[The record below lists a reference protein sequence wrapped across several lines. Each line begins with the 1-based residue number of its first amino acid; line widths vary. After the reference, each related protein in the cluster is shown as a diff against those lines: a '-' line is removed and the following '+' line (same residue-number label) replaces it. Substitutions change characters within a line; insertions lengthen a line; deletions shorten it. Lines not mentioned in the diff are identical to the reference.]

1 MRARQPR
8 ETSHDLALG
17 APTAGLRAWA
27 PTGIL
32 GHVAKSEKKTKK
44 ARAAPRWEADPA
56 GVFFSDRFNV
66 NPAVLDKY
74 GAFDISVVSD
84 LPVFIDP
91 FLLFNSSNRKYA
103 ALHHQILDYLRFL
116 RDQASDD
123 LDPGLIKSWYTF
135 REVKQNWLG
144 FTVGGNDGRGLGP
157 KFAKALHAALGDIL
171 KNFGD
176 ETITSSSHL
185 EKLALIRPGVGR
197 DSISDFTTNLI
208 KHFLLDY
215 TEKFANRHLSES
227 DVKHVTV
234 ERAAFN
240 YGTETWMSRTYT
252 LPWTDGDFVILTP
265 ADLLTRDDTWINRAD
280 MLGSFDRLPGVVD
293 NDQLRA
299 DVNRYF
305 KSILTRKPTQR
316 ERDRARAATIL
327 AFPELID
334 CYIKLKED
342 TGDQAVATSREKV
355 DSTLRLA
362 RQVQVA
368 ARDITD
374 KTDLFERPWTSFDE
388 ALAAVHIFKDYV
400 ENQDGYRIINRG
412 NGKPLASE
420 ADVQAFFGLLLQAS
434 RFDVNREPNNGRGPV
449 DFKIS
454 MGLDKSLI
462 EFKLAK
468 SSSLERNL
476 SNQVDIYEAANKTKK
491 SVFVVICY
499 TAADKTKIN
508 RVIKRLNL
516 DQPDARPLVV
526 IDARADNKP
535 SASKV

>member
-1 MRARQPR
+1 M
-8 ETSHDLALG
+8 
-17 APTAGLRAWA
+17 
-27 PTGIL
+27 
-32 GHVAKSEKKTKK
+32 AKSEKRTTKAK
-44 ARAAPRWEADPA
+44 AAPTWEADPA

-66 NPAVLDKY
+66 HPAVLEKY
-74 GAFDISVVSD
+74 GAFDISVVTD

-91 FLLFNSSNRKYA
+91 FLLFNSSKKKYI

-116 RDQASDD
+116 RDQAADD

-135 REVKQNWLG
+135 KEVKQNWLG
-144 FTVGGNDGRGLGP
+144 FTVGGNDGHGLGP
-157 KFAKALHAALGDIL
+157 KFAKAMHAALGDIL
-171 KNFGD
+171 KNFGE

-197 DSISDFTTNLI
+197 DNISDFTTNVI
-208 KHFLLDY
+208 KHFLLNY
-215 TEKFANRHLSES
+215 TEKFAKKHLAES
-227 DVKHVTV
+227 DLKQVTV
-234 ERAAFN
+234 QRAAFN
-240 YGTETWMSRTYT
+240 YGTKTWMARTYT
-252 LPWTDGDFVILTP
+252 LPWTSDDFVILTP
-265 ADLLTRDDTWINRAD
+265 DDLLTKDDTWINRAD
-280 MLGSFDRLPGVVD
+280 MLGSFDHLPTVVD

-305 KSILTRKPTQR
+305 KSKLTRRPTQR
-316 ERDRARAATIL
+316 ERDQAKATTIL

-342 TGDQAVATSREKV
+342 TGDQAVASSREKV
-355 DSTLRLA
+355 DSTSRLT

-368 ARDITD
+368 ARDITE
-374 KTDLFERPWTSFDE
+374 KTDLFEKPWTSFDE
-388 ALAAVHIFKDYV
+388 ALAAAHTFKDYV
-400 ENQDGYRIINRG
+400 ENQDGHRVLNRG
-412 NGKPLASE
+412 AGKPLASE
-420 ADVQAFFGLLLQAS
+420 PEVQVFFGLLLQAS

-476 SNQVDIYEAANKTKK
+476 ANQVDIYEAANKTKK
-491 SVFVVICY
+491 SVSVVICY
-499 TAADKTKIN
+499 TTADQVKVN
-508 RVIKRLNL
+508 RVIKKLKL

-526 IDARADNKP
+526 IDARSDNKP
-535 SASKV
+535 SASKA

>member
-1 MRARQPR
+1 M
-8 ETSHDLALG
+8 SK
-17 APTAGLRAWA
+17 
-27 PTGIL
+27 
-32 GHVAKSEKKTKK
+32 VEKKTKK
-44 ARAAPRWEADPA
+44 AKAKAIQTWEADPA

-66 NPAVLDKY
+66 HPAVLDKY

-91 FLLFNSSNRKYA
+91 FLLFNSNKKQYV

-116 RDQASDD
+116 RDHAAED

-135 REVKQNWLG
+135 KEVKQNWLG
-144 FTVGGNDGRGLGP
+144 FTVGSNDGHGLGP

-176 ETITSSSHL
+176 ETITRSSHL

-197 DSISDFTTNLI
+197 DNISDFTTNLI

-215 TEKFANRHLSES
+215 TEKFAKKHLAQS
-227 DVKHVTV
+227 DLKQVTV
-234 ERAAFN
+234 QRAAFN
-240 YGTETWMSRTYT
+240 YSTETWVGRTYT
-252 LPWTDGDFVILTP
+252 LPWTNSDFVILTP
-265 ADLLTRDDTWINRAD
+265 ADLLTKDETWINRGD
-280 MLGSFDRLPGVVD
+280 MLGSFDRLPAVMD

-305 KSILTRKPTQR
+305 KSRLTRRPTQR
-316 ERDRARAATIL
+316 ERDQARAATIL

-342 TGDQAVATSREKV
+342 TGDQAVATSRDKV
-355 DSTLRLA
+355 DSTLRLT
-362 RQVQVA
+362 RQVQEA
-368 ARDITD
+368 ARDIIR
-374 KTDLFERPWTSFDE
+374 KTDLFEKPWTSFDE
-388 ALAAVHIFKDYV
+388 ALAAVHTFKDYV
-400 ENQDGYRIINRG
+400 ENQDGYRVINRG
-412 NGKPLASE
+412 DGKPLASE
-420 ADVQAFFGLLLQAS
+420 PEVQAFFGLLLQAS

-476 SNQVDIYEAANKTKK
+476 VNQVDIYEAANKTKT
-491 SVFVVICY
+491 SVSVVICY
-499 TAADKTKIN
+499 TAADEAKVN
-508 RVIKRLNL
+508 RLVKKLKL

-526 IDARADNKP
+526 IDARSDNKP
-535 SASKV
+535 SASKA

>member
-1 MRARQPR
+1 MPCARRA
-8 ETSHDLALG
+8 DG
-17 APTAGLRAWA
+17 APLNVDTNRH
-27 PTGIL
+27 TRN
-32 GHVAKSEKKTKK
+32 VAKPEKNAQDAK
-44 ARAAPRWEADPA
+44 AAPRWEADPA

-91 FLLFNSSNRKYA
+91 FLLFNSSKKKYV

-116 RDQASDD
+116 RDHATDD

-135 REVKQNWLG
+135 KEVKQNWLG
-144 FTVGGNDGRGLGP
+144 FTVSGNDGHGLGP

-197 DSISDFTTNLI
+197 DNISDFTTNLI

-215 TEKFANRHLSES
+215 TERFANKHLEAR
-227 DVKHVTV
+227 DLKQVTV

-265 ADLLTRDDTWINRAD
+265 ADLLTKDDTWINRAD
-280 MLGSFDRLPGVVD
+280 MLSSYDHLPTVVD
-293 NDQLRA
+293 NEQLRA

-305 KSILTRKPTQR
+305 KSKLSRKPTQR
-316 ERDRARAATIL
+316 ERDQARAATIL

-342 TGDQAVATSREKV
+342 TGDQAVSTSREKV
-355 DSTLRLA
+355 DSTLRLT

-368 ARDITD
+368 ARDIT
-374 KTDLFERPWTSFDE
+374 KRTDLFEKPWTSFDE
-388 ALAAVHIFKDYV
+388 ALVAVHTFKDYV
-400 ENQDGYRIINRG
+400 ENQDGYRVINRG
-412 NGKPLASE
+412 DGKPLASE
-420 ADVQAFFGLLLQAS
+420 AEVQAFFGLLLQAS

-476 SNQVDIYEAANKTKK
+476 GNQVGIYEAANKTKK
-491 SVFVVICY
+491 SVYVVICY
-499 TAADKTKIN
+499 SAADQAKVN
-508 RVIKRLNL
+508 RVIKKLKL
-516 DQPDARPLVV
+516 DEPDARPLVV
-526 IDARADNKP
+526 IDARSDDKP
-535 SASKV
+535 SASKA